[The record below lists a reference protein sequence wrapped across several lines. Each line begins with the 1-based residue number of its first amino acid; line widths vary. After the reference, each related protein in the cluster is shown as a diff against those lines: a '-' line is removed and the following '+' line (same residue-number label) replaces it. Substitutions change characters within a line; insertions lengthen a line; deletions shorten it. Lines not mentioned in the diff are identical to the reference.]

1 MKELG
6 IDYQAI
12 ADEMHAEYEARKAAE
27 RAYKQQQR
35 IDELR
40 AESPDAIDIDSVD
53 FTYDDDDYVPESRKE
68 AEQIPSAAPNA
79 NQEAPAENEKDVEEM
94 EEAAQLPRKNVNPW
108 LNVGNRV
115 THPNSNLQL
124 KLLQR
129 SHPARK
135 MIINTAIKTKS
146 RKNVNRCLRKNQ
158 LTLPCSLFIL
168 KTNLQRLKRMNSK
181 KNSLQAGMR
190 MLITKNM
197 MNIMMMNIRAI

>member
-68 AEQIPSAAPNA
+68 AEQIPSAARTQIKKPL
-79 NQEAPAENEKDVEEM
+79 QKM
-94 EEAAQLPRKNVNPW
+94 KKMLKRWKKRLGLPRKNVNPW

-115 THPNSNLQL
+115 THQ
-124 KLLQR
+124 
-129 SHPARK
+129 
-135 MIINTAIKTKS
+135 
-146 RKNVNRCLRKNQ
+146 
-158 LTLPCSLFIL
+158 
-168 KTNLQRLKRMNSK
+168 
-181 KNSLQAGMR
+181 
-190 MLITKNM
+190 
-197 MNIMMMNIRAI
+197 IRTCN